1 MWGGEFHFTSNV
13 RTQKEFEEVCLR
25 ISPFAK
31 GIVIRGAVSDAAL
44 LERFTELEFVVFEGQ
59 RITRLWN
66 ISKTPNLRMLTVWMN
81 KNLKTLDGLEAAA
94 NLECLQLYG
103 SFSEVA
109 VHKIASFSSIAELE
123 KLKEVVISATEP
135 LDHNI
140 DYLIDLSSLDY

>member
-59 RITRLWN
+59 RITRICN
-66 ISKTPNLRMLTVWMN
+66 ISKTPNLRMLTVWMI
-81 KNLKTLDGLEAAA
+81 KILKLLTDWRLP
-94 NLECLQLYG
+94 Q
-103 SFSEVA
+103 
-109 VHKIASFSSIAELE
+109 I
-123 KLKEVVISATEP
+123 
-135 LDHNI
+135 
-140 DYLIDLSSLDY
+140 